1 LKNLAITLDAYWEH
15 NRVIVQLIRPRAII
29 GYEQDESEFVGG
41 WNQFASFT
49 WHDLLTIAP
58 WMKERVTKIIDGPGL
73 GI

>member
-1 LKNLAITLDAYWEH
+1 M
-15 NRVIVQLIRPRAII
+15 VQLIRPRAII
-29 GYEQDESEFVGG
+29 GYEQDESEFVGS